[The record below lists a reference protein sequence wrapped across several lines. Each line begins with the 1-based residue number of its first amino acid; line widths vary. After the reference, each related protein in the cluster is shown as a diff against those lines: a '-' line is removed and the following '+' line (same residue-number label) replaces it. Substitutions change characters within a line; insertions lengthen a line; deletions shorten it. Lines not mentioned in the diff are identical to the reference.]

1 MRAEADT
8 ICALDRR
15 GCRFD
20 PSGAMLRIERGGE
33 PTGGLF
39 CLRER
44 ADAAI
49 AQLRKQGDENARRGH
64 GIGGRGVTALDRDVQ
79 PCGKLVER
87 EAGEIWLDQLSEQ
100 PRVERARRASRRCP
114 ERRHSFSNIARSKP
128 IVCPITTVPAKQ
140 LSEFRPDLP
149 EVRSTLQDEV
159 VDPMDARSL
168 GRNGFSRI
176 NEPPQRLPGIDLPAD
191 DPHGGH
197 FDDPRLARIEP
208 CGLGIEDNRIEGDQ
222 RRRVQH
228 GSHARP
234 FWHNENPRLPGLPF
248 LAEAMDKPT
257 RYMVT

>member
-1 MRAEADT
+1 M
-8 ICALDRR
+8 
-15 GCRFD
+15 
-20 PSGAMLRIERGGE
+20 
-33 PTGGLF
+33 
-39 CLRER
+39 
-44 ADAAI
+44 
-49 AQLRKQGDENARRGH
+49 
-64 GIGGRGVTALDRDVQ
+64 TALDRNVQ
-79 PCGKLVER
+79 PCGKLLER
-87 EAGEIWLDQLSEQ
+87 EAREIWFDQLGEQ
-100 PRVERARRASRRCP
+100 PRVERARCGPGISRAPAFIQQHRKVKADRVSDQD
-114 ERRHSFSNIARSKP
+114 RSG
-128 IVCPITTVPAKQ
+128 KQ
-140 LSEFRPDLP
+140 LSEFRPHLA

-197 FDDPRLARIEP
+197 FDDPRPARIEP